1 MDLLQL
7 QYFRTIAQYENL
19 TKAAQALFVSQPNL
33 STSLSRLEDD
43 LGVTLFERRRG
54 KIALTR
60 NGKLFLTYVERVLDE
75 LDNGISQVRAAEHAE
90 HDQIRVVSSQLD
102 FISEILRE
110 NYPKDEKIKIKQ
122 VRCANLDV
130 FDRVLSDDA
139 DFGFYHGEPKSKMLE
154 YTPIISSERIA
165 IVHKEHPLAG
175 AGHISVSQL
184 EGEPM
189 ICNYCRD
196 DAELFGLIYGSFG
209 VQPHVFFECDDTQ
222 MEATLVSSG
231 RGISISPFPNY
242 YKFMR
247 EDPGASITFLYFDEP
262 LPPAHLGI
270 VRRYGIHLT
279 DSALHFLQCAT
290 EFFKRDHIQ
299 ALQFMRE
306 HERDRPDQK

>member
-1 MDLLQL
+1 MD
-7 QYFRTIAQYENL
+7 
-19 TKAAQALFVSQPNL
+19 P
-33 STSLSRLEDD
+33 
-43 LGVTLFERRRG
+43 
-54 KIALTR
+54 
-60 NGKLFLTYVERVLDE
+60 
-75 LDNGISQVRAAEHAE
+75 
-90 HDQIRVVSSQLD
+90 
-102 FISEILRE
+102 
-110 NYPKDEKIKIKQ
+110 
-122 VRCANLDV
+122 
-130 FDRVLSDDA
+130 
-139 DFGFYHGEPKSKMLE
+139 
-154 YTPIISSERIA
+154 
-165 IVHKEHPLAG
+165 
-175 AGHISVSQL
+175 
-184 EGEPM
+184 
-189 ICNYCRD
+189 
-196 DAELFGLIYGSFG
+196 FG

>member
-1 MDLLQL
+1 M
-7 QYFRTIAQYENL
+7 
-19 TKAAQALFVSQPNL
+19 
-33 STSLSRLEDD
+33 SRLEDD
-43 LGVTLFERRRG
+43 LGVKLFERRRG

-196 DAELFGLIYGSFG
+196 DAELFGLIYGS
-209 VQPHVFFECDDTQ
+209 
-222 MEATLVSSG
+222 LW
-231 RGISISPFPNY
+231 SPAPCLF
-242 YKFMR
+242 
-247 EDPGASITFLYFDEP
+247 
-262 LPPAHLGI
+262 
-270 VRRYGIHLT
+270 
-279 DSALHFLQCAT
+279 
-290 EFFKRDHIQ
+290 
-299 ALQFMRE
+299 
-306 HERDRPDQK
+306 

>member
-1 MDLLQL
+1 M
-7 QYFRTIAQYENL
+7 N
-19 TKAAQALFVSQPNL
+19 
-33 STSLSRLEDD
+33 
-43 LGVTLFERRRG
+43 LGVKLFERRRG

>member
-1 MDLLQL
+1 MD
-7 QYFRTIAQYENL
+7 
-19 TKAAQALFVSQPNL
+19 P
-33 STSLSRLEDD
+33 
-43 LGVTLFERRRG
+43 
-54 KIALTR
+54 
-60 NGKLFLTYVERVLDE
+60 
-75 LDNGISQVRAAEHAE
+75 
-90 HDQIRVVSSQLD
+90 
-102 FISEILRE
+102 
-110 NYPKDEKIKIKQ
+110 
-122 VRCANLDV
+122 
-130 FDRVLSDDA
+130 
-139 DFGFYHGEPKSKMLE
+139 
-154 YTPIISSERIA
+154 
-165 IVHKEHPLAG
+165 
-175 AGHISVSQL
+175 
-184 EGEPM
+184 
-189 ICNYCRD
+189 
-196 DAELFGLIYGSFG
+196 FG
-209 VQPHVFFECDDTQ
+209 VQPHVFFEFDDTQ